1 MKNKILSIVCL
12 VSLLLFTVRRF
23 FLIVLYRNP
32 LDVNRDVNLDFWI
45 PLISELFVLMSAVFL
60 LLEIMQVQCFKLWR
74 NAWLPFFF
82 VGYLMKALFYKSFIL
97 ALFLP

>member
-1 MKNKILSIVCL
+1 MKNKILSIACL

-32 LDVNRDVNLDFWI
+32 LDVNLDFWI
-45 PLISELFVLMSAVFL
+45 PLISELFVLMSAIFL

-74 NAWLPFFF
+74 NSWLGPFFF
-82 VGYLMKALFYKSFIL
+82 GYLMKALFYKSFIL
-97 ALFLP
+97 AFFLP